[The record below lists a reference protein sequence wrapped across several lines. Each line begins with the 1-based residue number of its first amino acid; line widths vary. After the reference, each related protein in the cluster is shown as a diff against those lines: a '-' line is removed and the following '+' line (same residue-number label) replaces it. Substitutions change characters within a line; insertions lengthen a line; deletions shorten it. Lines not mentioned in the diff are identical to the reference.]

1 MSPSFFRIWFR
12 CSCCDSCCWRR
23 PGCTEGRERVCEVWY
38 TFSCSWWNSQSG
50 WYPCVCSQQLRM
62 REASQNP
69 CSSESKAF
77 NLLLL
82 NSSPGTKRITVKW
95 SVLLL
100 SWSCSSQPYALG
112 FISCYLYL
120 GDEMSWVNESEGAF
134 HYTGPI
140 GQRPLGLTKGTGT
153 KTPTELIV
161 GYCRKG

>member
-1 MSPSFFRIWFR
+1 MPPSFFRIWFR
-12 CSCCDSCCWRR
+12 CSCCDCCCWRR

-38 TFSCSWWNSQSG
+38 TFSCSGWNSQSG
-50 WYPCVCSQQLRM
+50 WYPCVCSQQLWM

-100 SWSCSSQPYALG
+100 FWSCSSQPYALG

-120 GDEMSWVNESEGAF
+120 GDVLGERVRGCFPLYRTNRSETTRTNQGNWNQNSDW
-134 HYTGPI
+134 I
-140 GQRPLGLTKGTGT
+140 DCW
-153 KTPTELIV
+153 ELS
-161 GYCRKG
+161 